1 MHAAGRKGN
10 RRNEDSERQQD
21 MMGGRISEKEFR
33 DSRPFMRQAGKIRTV
48 RGSRTAAEGENMC
61 MKIVDMH
68 CDTIAELLERRRGG
82 SEEGL
87 PGRIGCMWIWKR

>member
-48 RGSRTAAEGENMC
+48 REAG
-61 MKIVDMH
+61 
-68 CDTIAELLERRRGG
+68 LLLKVRICAVSYTHLDVYKRQLETWVN
-82 SEEGL
+82 EEG
-87 PGRIGCMWIWKR
+87 GR